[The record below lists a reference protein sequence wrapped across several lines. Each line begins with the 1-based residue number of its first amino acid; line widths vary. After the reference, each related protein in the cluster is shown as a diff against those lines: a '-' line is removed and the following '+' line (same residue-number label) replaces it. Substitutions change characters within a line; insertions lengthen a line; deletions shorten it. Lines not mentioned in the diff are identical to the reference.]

1 VGTREL
7 PEGDWSR
14 SGATLTPITM
24 YLPKRDVH
32 PTRYETDEFLESPS
46 LAPAV
51 EPNPGTSEVDEEDD
65 EDEGVET
72 SMV

>member
-1 VGTREL
+1 MKL
-7 PEGDWSR
+7 PN
-14 SGATLTPITM
+14 
-24 YLPKRDVH
+24 RDLR
-32 PTRYETDEFLESPS
+32 PTRYETGEFLESPS